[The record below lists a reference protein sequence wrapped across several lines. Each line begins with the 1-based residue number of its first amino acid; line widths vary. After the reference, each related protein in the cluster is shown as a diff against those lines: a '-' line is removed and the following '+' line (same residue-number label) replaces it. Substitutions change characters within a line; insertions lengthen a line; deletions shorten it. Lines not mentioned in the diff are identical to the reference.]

1 MSRREI
7 ARQIAFVPQD
17 TRIDFAFS
25 VAEIVGMGR
34 HPHRGRFAVERDAD
48 RQAIHTALTL
58 CDVAHLR
65 LREANTLSGGE
76 RQRVLIARSL
86 AAEPR
91 VILLD
96 EPTASLDIEH
106 AIGILELC
114 RELAR
119 NGHAVAVALHDLNAV
134 ARYADVVAVV
144 DKGRLVSCGA
154 VDDVLQPAAF
164 EQVFGVRAEILPGG
178 QFSFH
183 RILKEQL

>member
-1 MSRREI
+1 ALWPVAKGEVRPIRGMSRREV
-7 ARQIAFVPQD
+7 ARKVAFVPQD

-34 HPHRGRFAVERDAD
+34 HPHRGRFSPETAEDRRIIDAALD
-48 RQAIHTALTL
+48 R

-65 LREANTLSGGE
+65 AREADALSGGE

-86 AAEPR
+86 AAEPE

-119 NGHAVAVALHDLNAV
+119 DGHAVAVAIHDLNAV
-134 ARYADVVAVV
+134 TRYADV
-144 DKGRLVSCGA
+144 
-154 VDDVLQPAAF
+154 
-164 EQVFGVRAEILPGG
+164 
-178 QFSFH
+178 
-183 RILKEQL
+183 